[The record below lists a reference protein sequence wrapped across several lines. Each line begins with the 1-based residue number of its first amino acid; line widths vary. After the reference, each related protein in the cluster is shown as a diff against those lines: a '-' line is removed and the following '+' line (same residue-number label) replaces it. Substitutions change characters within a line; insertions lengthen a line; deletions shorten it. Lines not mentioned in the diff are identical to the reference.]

1 MRSHGGALPSPH
13 PATAAASSPGA
24 ACLRRPAPLPPS
36 GGAPV
41 PAQALWARPAAGSG
55 LGRGRGARRQELRFA
70 PLRCPSW
77 EAGPR
82 VCLGTGGPC
91 PRVLS
96 VERRQQLAGILLLD
110 PSGGSAAGR
119 AGPLSRPGPSSA
131 PPLAAGLTAGSGS
144 GPSPG
149 VSGSRPARLVLLPL
163 TTVVRSGNEEMGS
176 WESGRHMGT
185 SFWLGWASRRAC
197 SICVCWGKG
206 T

>member
-13 PATAAASSPGA
+13 PATAAANSPGA

-70 PLRCPSW
+70 PLPCPSW
-77 EAGPR
+77 EAGPW

-96 VERRQQLAGILLLD
+96 VERRQQLTGILLLD
-110 PSGGSAAGR
+110 PSGGSQG
-119 AGPLSRPGPSSA
+119 GEQ
-131 PPLAAGLTAGSGS
+131 
-144 GPSPG
+144 GPSPARG
-149 VSGSRPARLVLLPL
+149 RAPHPCSPPASPPDRGAGPARSVLLPL
-163 TTVVRSGNEEMGS
+163 TTVVRRGNEEMGS
-176 WESGRHMGT
+176 WESGQHMGT
-185 SFWLGWASRRAC
+185 SFWLGWDSRRAC
-197 SICVCWGKG
+197 GISVCWGKG